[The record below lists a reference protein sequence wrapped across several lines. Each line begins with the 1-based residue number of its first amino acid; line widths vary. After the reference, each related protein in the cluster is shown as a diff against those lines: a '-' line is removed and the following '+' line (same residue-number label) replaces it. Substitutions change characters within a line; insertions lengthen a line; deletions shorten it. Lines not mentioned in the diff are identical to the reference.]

1 MTNGLIYTTRVSS
14 PIGELRLTSDGVALT
29 GLYTASGGSERPR
42 NLGHVEDEGPFRAA
56 RAELEQYFAG
66 ERRTFTLPL
75 APLGTEFERAVWR
88 ALLEIPHG
96 MTLSYQQLAVRL
108 GRPGAAR
115 AVGRANAQNP
125 IAIIVPCHRVIG
137 ADGSLTGY
145 AGGVEIKRW
154 LLDHETRVAG
164 MSLGA
169 PIGQPL

>member
-1 MTNGLIYTTRVSS
+1 MTIYTTRISS
-14 PIGELRLTSDGVALT
+14 PIGGLRLTSDGVALT
-29 GLYTASGGSERPR
+29 GLYTPSGGRERPR
-42 NLGHVEDEGPFRAA
+42 GPSHVDDEGPFRVA

-66 ERRTFTLPL
+66 ERRKFTLLL

-96 MTLSYQQLAVRL
+96 MTLSYQQLAIRV

-115 AVGRANAQNP
+115 AVGRANAHNP
-125 IAIIVPCHRVIG
+125 IAVIVPCHRVIG

-154 LLDHETRVAG
+154 LLEHEASVAGKAHETP
-164 MSLGA
+164 L
-169 PIGQPL
+169 GQPP

>member
-1 MTNGLIYTTRVSS
+1 MTNGSSCTTRVPS

-29 GLYTASGGSERPR
+29 GLYTAGQERPGA
-42 NLGHVEDEGPFRAA
+42 LSHVEDEGPFRVA

-75 APLGTEFERAVWR
+75 APLGTGFQRAVWR

-96 MTLSYQQLAVRL
+96 VTLSYQQLAIRV

-115 AVGRANAQNP
+115 AVGRANAHNP
-125 IAIIVPCHRVIG
+125 IAVIVPCHRVIG

-154 LLDHETRVAG
+154 LLEHEASVAGKAHETP
-164 MSLGA
+164 L
-169 PIGQPL
+169 GQPP